1 MILLGLALTIVACS
15 GYKES
20 EDNSFTRTVSLS
32 SPNFTMNEGETV
44 EVSAVFEGPGTAG
57 FGYEWLS
64 DNTEILL
71 VEPTQKFSV
80 ASLTAVA
87 PGSATVSFVCTDE
100 HYPEL
105 SASIQVTVEKDENG
119 VLKVLAIGNSFSED
133 AVEQNLYELLY
144 ASGQKSI
151 IGNMYIGGC
160 TLERHWNNAQNDV
173 ASYSFRKVVGGEKK
187 AIAGYTLEKALTE
200 EEWDIV
206 SVQQQSG
213 LSGIQD
219 SYEPYLSN
227 LTEYIRSKVSNND
240 VKIIFHQTWAYAQ
253 NSTHKDFSKYDKNQ
267 MTMYNAIAEVSKKID
282 EEKHDFEFV
291 VPAGTAVQNARTSY
305 MGDTFCRDGYHMER
319 TYGRYLVACTW
330 FEALT
335 GKSVIGNKYTPLEDA
350 TQTLLMQTAAH
361 RALINPFAVTDMV
374 DFKDKPTLDNQ

>member
-1 MILLGLALTIVACS
+1 M
-15 GYKES
+15 
-20 EDNSFTRTVSLS
+20 
-32 SPNFTMNEGETV
+32 
-44 EVSAVFEGPGTAG
+44 
-57 FGYEWLS
+57 
-64 DNTEILL
+64 
-71 VEPTQKFSV
+71 
-80 ASLTAVA
+80 
-87 PGSATVSFVCTDE
+87 
-100 HYPEL
+100 
-105 SASIQVTVEKDENG
+105 
-119 VLKVLAIGNSFSED
+119 KVLAIGNSFSED

-160 TLERHWNNAQNDV
+160 TLEKHWNNAQNDV

-253 NSTHKDFSKYDKNQ
+253 NSTHKDFSKYDKKN
-267 MTMYNAIAEVSKKID
+267 YFD
-282 EEKHDFEFV
+282 DC
-291 VPAGTAVQNARTSY
+291 
-305 MGDTFCRDGYHMER
+305 D
-319 TYGRYLVACTW
+319 L
-330 FEALT
+330 
-335 GKSVIGNKYTPLEDA
+335 
-350 TQTLLMQTAAH
+350 
-361 RALINPFAVTDMV
+361 
-374 DFKDKPTLDNQ
+374 